1 MVENITPAA
10 KVFHCKSVGLAVIAN
25 VKRGQADL
33 PDLVFIPFLT
43 AEPVREKKRTNPQHP
58 LHIILV
64 LVQDALF
71 GAHKTQGVLKK
82 GIVVYYQMNCYSI

>member
-1 MVENITPAA
+1 LGERASGEHTYTAQNLPWRAVQVTQCSA
-10 KVFHCKSVGLAVIAN
+10 SVAQN
-25 VKRGQADL
+25 KRIGACHPQR
-33 PDLVFIPFLT
+33 
-43 AEPVREKKRTNPQHP
+43 PV
-58 LHIILV
+58 HIILV